1 MPTRTRT
8 PWSPLAVV
16 FLVVLGLGMF
26 CGPAAAAQ
34 QRVATAAEAAGVF
47 AAHEAA
53 PAAHEADAQGSPGC
67 GKGTDRGGDQAPGT
81 PQRPGTAYELL
92 PALHDTRAAS
102 GSWGADQA
110 VLLVAPGRA
119 PPALTPPSP
128 IALSI
133 LRV

>member
-1 MPTRTRT
+1 MPTRTRA

-26 CGPAAAAQ
+26 CGPASAAQ
-34 QRVATAAEAAGVF
+34 QPVAEPAGAVAAVAA
-47 AAHEAA
+47 
-53 PAAHEADAQGSPGC
+53 DTQGPPGC
-67 GKGTDRGGDQAPGT
+67 GKGADRDADQAPGT
-81 PQRPGTAYELL
+81 PQRPGAAYELL
-92 PALHDTRAAS
+92 PALYDARAGS

-110 VLLVAPGRA
+110 VLLETPGRA

-128 IALSI
+128 IDLSV

>member
-8 PWSPLAVV
+8 TWSPLAVV

-34 QRVATAAEAAGVF
+34 QPVAKAVEATAATAAAEVF
-47 AAHEAA
+47 AAQAA
-53 PAAHEADAQGSPGC
+53 DVQGSPGC
-67 GKGTDRGGDQAPGT
+67 GKGTDRDADQPPGT

-128 IALSI
+128 IDLSI

>member
-1 MPTRTRT
+1 MPARTRT

-34 QRVATAAEAAGVF
+34 QPVARAAGVAGAVEVF
-47 AAHEAA
+47 ASPSA
-53 PAAHEADAQGSPGC
+53 ADAQGSPGC
-67 GKGTDRGGDQAPGT
+67 GKGTDRDADQPPGT

-92 PALHDTRAAS
+92 PALYDTRAAG

-110 VLLVAPGRA
+110 VLLVTPGRA

-128 IALSI
+128 IDLSI

>member
-8 PWSPLAVV
+8 TWSPLAVV

-34 QRVATAAEAAGVF
+34 QPVATAVEATAAAEAF
-47 AAHEAA
+47 AAQAA
-53 PAAHEADAQGSPGC
+53 DVQGSPGC
-67 GKGTDRGGDQAPGT
+67 GKGTDRDADQTPGT

-128 IALSI
+128 IDLSI

>member
-8 PWSPLAVV
+8 TWSPLAVV

-34 QRVATAAEAAGVF
+34 QPVAKAAKATAAAEVF
-47 AAHEAA
+47 ADQAA
-53 PAAHEADAQGSPGC
+53 DVQGPPGC
-67 GKGTDRGGDQAPGT
+67 GKGTDRDADQPPGT

-110 VLLVAPGRA
+110 VLLMAPGRS
-119 PPALTPPSP
+119 PPALTSPSP
-128 IALSI
+128 IDLSI

>member
-1 MPTRTRT
+1 MPARTRT

-34 QRVATAAEAAGVF
+34 QPVAGAMKVLASPSAA
-47 AAHEAA
+47 
-53 PAAHEADAQGSPGC
+53 DTQGSPGC
-67 GKGTDRGGDQAPGT
+67 GKGTDRDADQPPGT
-81 PQRPGTAYELL
+81 PQRPGAAYELL
-92 PALHDTRAAS
+92 PALHDARAAG

-128 IALSI
+128 IDLSI